1 MPVSAADLEA
11 LVNRFQQ
18 SLLEAS
24 GEPDS
29 TVSERLYRLLVDSA
43 SQLQRG
49 ANLIVIPD
57 RWLHFLPFVALRD
70 PGTGRF
76 LVRDHA
82 VTYAPSAT
90 LLLSN
95 LAHPPQR
102 FSQASKVLAVGN
114 PAFDRQAFHL
124 PDLPAADGEARRIAS
139 LYADQSPLIGR
150 DATDEALERMAPAYD
165 ILHFAGHAVVGRSA
179 PQLSHLVLASD
190 GRSDGAVFSS
200 EIAKWK
206 LARTRLVILS
216 GCNTADGKLSA
227 TEGASSLARAF
238 FAAGVPAVVASLW
251 AIEDDD
257 TADFFIAFH
266 RRLVQGEPAAV
277 ALRET
282 QIEWLGDGRS
292 PARPIRSWAAFQLF
306 GG

>member
-1 MPVSAADLEA
+1 
-11 LVNRFQQ
+11 
-18 SLLEAS
+18 
-24 GEPDS
+24 
-29 TVSERLYRLLVDSA
+29 LYRILVDSA

-57 RWLHFLPFVALRD
+57 RWLHFVPFVALRD
-70 PGTGRF
+70 PATGRY

-82 VTYAPSAT
+82 VSYAPSAT
-90 LLLSN
+90 LLLSS
-95 LAHPPQR
+95 LASPQQR
-102 FSQASKVLAVGN
+102 FSHASKVLAVGN
-114 PAFDRQAFHL
+114 PTFDRQAFRL

-139 LYADQSPLIGR
+139 LYADQNPLIGK
-150 DATDEALERMAPAYD
+150 DATDEALERMTPAFD
-165 ILHFAGHAVVGRSA
+165 ILHFAGHAVVGRNA

-190 GRSDGAVFSS
+190 GRSDGAVFST

-206 LARTRLVILS
+206 LGHTRLVVLS

-238 FAAGVPAVVASLW
+238 FSAGVPAVVSSLW

-266 RRLVQGEPAAV
+266 RRLVQGEPASV

-282 QIEWLGDGRS
+282 QIKWLGDGRS
-292 PARPIRSWAAFQLF
+292 PAHPVRSWAAFQLF
-306 GG
+306 GR

>member
-1 MPVSAADLEA
+1 VTASDLEA
-11 LVNRFQQ
+11 LVTRFQQ
-18 SLLEAS
+18 SLLGAS

-29 TVSERLYRLLVDSA
+29 AVSERLYRLLVDSA

-57 RWLHFLPFVALRD
+57 RWLHFVPFVALRD
-70 PGTGRF
+70 PATGRF

-95 LAHPPQR
+95 LARPQQR
-102 FSQASKVLAVGN
+102 FSHESKVLAVGN

-150 DATDEALERMAPAYD
+150 DATDNALERMAPAYD
-165 ILHFAGHAVVGRSA
+165 ILHFAGHAVVGRNA
-179 PQLSHLVLASD
+179 PQLSHLVLAAE
-190 GRSDGAVFSS
+190 GRSDGAVFST

-282 QIEWLGDGRS
+282 QIKWLGDGRS
-292 PARPIRSWAAFQLF
+292 PARPVRSWAAFQLF

>member
-1 MPVSAADLEA
+1 LSGIGFNLEIHGLGAPLLDAA
-11 LVNRFQQ
+11 N
-18 SLLEAS
+18 
-24 GEPDS
+24 PDS
-29 TVSERLYRLLVDSA
+29 IVSERLYRLLVDSA

-49 ANLIVIPD
+49 ANLTVIPD
-57 RWLHFLPFVALRD
+57 RWIHFVPFVALRD
-70 PGTGRF
+70 PSTGRF

-95 LAHPPQR
+95 LARPQQR
-102 FSQASKVLAVGN
+102 FSQSSKVLAVGN
-114 PAFDRQAFHL
+114 PEFDRKAFQL
-124 PDLPAADGEARRIAS
+124 PNLPATEAEARRIAS
-139 LYADQSPLIGR
+139 LYANQNPLIGR
-150 DATDEALERMAPAYD
+150 DATDTALEHLAPGFD
-165 ILHFAGHAVVGRSA
+165 ILHFAGHAVVGRDA

-190 GRSDGAVFSS
+190 GSSDGAVFST

-238 FAAGVPAVVASLW
+238 FAAGVPAVVSSLW

-292 PARPIRSWAAFQLF
+292 ATRPVRAWAAFQLF